1 MKAPPK
7 HQVGKFPFLKNEPSL
22 LIKHNTNVYKE
33 PVDEHQEQGSNNQ
46 PDSAPVSTESEVF
59 IEVTVTD
66 LPSSPDFKQI
76 ELLSTVNTSHWISFS
91 GECIGEYEHTQ
102 IVWSRRNIIYYG
114 NIAWYQSLIAPE

>member
-1 MKAPPK
+1 M
-7 HQVGKFPFLKNEPSL
+7 
-22 LIKHNTNVYKE
+22 
-33 PVDEHQEQGSNNQ
+33 DEHQEQGINNQ

-91 GECIGEYEHTQ
+91 GECILVDMSILRLFGQ
-102 IVWSRRNIIYYG
+102 DGILSV
-114 NIAWYQSLIAPE
+114 IAILLDIRV